1 MLKVTCGAL
10 TLLSMT
16 PMMLGPWDCSRLS
29 WLTGWRRIRFF
40 IISRKE
46 AILFLSSLLSK
57 GQKRVDQIFRFPAT
71 QSHMSKLQYIL
82 LILSYRDESLLIC
95 LVSVWLSVLY
105 LHQSMQIEHWAT
117 KLPFCKQM
125 LACKLL
131 LTQSLLWLLYV
142 TEWGACMALALPVY
156 SCIMHHMH
164 DSFLFKNMYVLTEMQ
179 I

>member
-1 MLKVTCGAL
+1 MGHWLCWAWLQWCLAHEIAVDSPDWQGDGKSGFSSAAGRRQYCFFPV
-10 TLLSMT
+10 
-16 PMMLGPWDCSRLS
+16 CSLRGKK
-29 WLTGWRRIRFF
+29 W
-40 IISRKE
+40 
-46 AILFLSSLLSK
+46 
-57 GQKRVDQIFRFPAT
+57 VDQIFRFPAT

-82 LILSYRDESLLIC
+82 LILSYRDELLLIC

-105 LHQSMQIEHWAT
+105 LHQSMQIEHGAT

-142 TEWGACMALALPVY
+142 TEWSACMTLALPVY

-164 DSFLFKNMYVLTEMQ
+164 TTHFCSKTCMS
-179 I
+179 